1 MKEKEW
7 GKEFKKGGIQLCVL
21 ALLSRERKYGF
32 QIIKE
37 LKTGTDA
44 YYTLKEGTLYPILHR
59 LKKRGYLNSD
69 WVVGEGSPPRNYYS
83 ITEKGNE
90 ALKAALIQWDLM
102 IGGTKKLL
110 EEYR

>member
-37 LKTGTDA
+37 LRERSGG
-44 YYTLKEGTLYPILHR
+44 YYALKEGTLYPVLHR
-59 LKKRGYLNSD
+59 LKKRGYLHSE
-69 WVVGEGSPPRNYYS
+69 WVVGGNNPPRNYYS
-83 ITEKGNE
+83 ITAVGQKTLETALEQWGRMMKGTEK
-90 ALKAALIQWDLM
+90 I
-102 IGGTKKLL
+102 L

>member
-7 GKEFKKGGIQLCVL
+7 DREFKKGGIQLCVL

-37 LKTGTDA
+37 LKVGTNG
-44 YYTLKEGTLYPILHR
+44 YFTLKEGTLYPILHR
-59 LKKRGYLNSD
+59 LEKREYLKSE
-69 WVVGEGSPPRNYYS
+69 WVVGKRNPPRNYYS
-83 ITEKGNE
+83 ITGKGRE
-90 ALKAALIQWDLM
+90 TLEHALNQWDLM
-102 IGGTKKLL
+102 IEGTGKLL